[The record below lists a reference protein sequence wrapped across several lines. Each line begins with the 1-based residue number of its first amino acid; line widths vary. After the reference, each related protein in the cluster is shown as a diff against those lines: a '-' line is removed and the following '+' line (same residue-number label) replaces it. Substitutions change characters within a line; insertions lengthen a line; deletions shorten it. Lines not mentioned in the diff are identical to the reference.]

1 MSPTNSTRHQ
11 AIRVECSEANRR
23 LAGTGLVDLT
33 FGNVSVFDA
42 EVGVFAIKPSGVSYS
57 DLTPEN
63 MVLVDLAGEVVEGD
77 LKPSSDTP
85 THRALFQA
93 FGASGIRSVVHTHA
107 RAAVTFA
114 QAARD
119 IPCFGTTHADYFN
132 GPVPV
137 TRAMTRAE
145 VEGEYEWETGQVI
158 IERFTGLDPVQIPSV
173 LVRNH
178 GPFSWGSTA
187 DEALDTAQALEAI
200 ADMAQRTMSLDPG
213 ALELPSYL
221 LARHFL
227 RKHGKHSYYG
237 QD

>member
-1 MSPTNSTRHQ
+1 MSPINSIRHRD
-11 AIRVECSEANRR
+11 IRVECSEANRR
-23 LAGTGLVDLT
+23 LSGTGLVDLT
-33 FGNVSVFDA
+33 FGNVSVFNA
-42 EVGVFAIKPSGVSYS
+42 EAGVFAIKPSGVSYS

-63 MVLVDLAGEVVEGD
+63 MVLVDLEGEVVEGD

-107 RAAVTFA
+107 RAAVAFA
-114 QAARD
+114 QAALD

-145 VEGEYEWETGQVI
+145 VEGDYEWETGQVI
-158 IERFTGLDPVQIPSV
+158 IERFAELDPVQVPSV

-178 GPFSWGSTA
+178 GPFSWGATA
-187 DEALDTAQALEAI
+187 AKALETAQALEAI
-200 ADMAQRTMSLDPG
+200 ADMAQRTMGLDRA
-213 ALELPSYL
+213 ALELPAHL
-221 LARHFL
+221 LARHFQ
-227 RKHGKHSYYG
+227 RKHGEHSYYG